1 MTPEK
6 GVWIMNGKLLVFILL
21 LSFAFSTPAVAREI
35 GQIKKAKGTVEVER
49 TGKRLPAAAGM
60 KVQAADTIRT
70 GKDGAVGVT
79 LTDDTMLSAGPG
91 SVLTLSR
98 YAFDATTHQGI
109 LEANMGRGTLSMV
122 SGKLA
127 KQSPN
132 AVWVSTPDTII
143 GVRGTEF
150 FVSVEGD
157 DHE

>member
-1 MTPEK
+1 MSR
-6 GVWIMNGKLLVFILL
+6 KLLVFSLL
-21 LSFAFSTPAVAREI
+21 LSFVFSAPAAAQEI

-49 TGKRLPAAAGM
+49 TGKRLPAVAGM

-70 GKDGAVGVT
+70 GRDGAVGIT
-79 LTDDTMLSAGPG
+79 LTDNTMLSAGPG

-98 YAFDATTHQGI
+98 YAFDTTTHQGT

-127 KQSPN
+127 KQSPT
-132 AVWVSTPDTII
+132 AVRVTTPATII

-150 FVSVEGD
+150 FVRVEGD